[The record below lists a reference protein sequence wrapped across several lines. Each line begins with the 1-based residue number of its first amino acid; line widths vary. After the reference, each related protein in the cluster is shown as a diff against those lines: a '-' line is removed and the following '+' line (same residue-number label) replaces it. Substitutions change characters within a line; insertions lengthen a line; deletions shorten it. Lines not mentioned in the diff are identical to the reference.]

1 MMCVGSKALSF
12 WNIHYLCVCVC
23 VCVCVFVCVYVCMSM
38 CVHLCVLCVM

>member
-1 MMCVGSKALSF
+1 MMCVLVRKPLVFGISIL
-12 WNIHYLCVCVC
+12 CVC